1 MRKKT
6 KKRAK
11 KSALRVIFKV
21 LGLLTGVYGILFLI
35 YYLDL
40 DGKLLYNVVE
50 PTMKKHFD
58 AMERRNPLD
67 RPYDMIDG
75 EYMARKD

>member
-6 KKRAK
+6 KK
-11 KSALRVIFKV
+11 KSALRTIFTI
-21 LGLLTGVYGILFLI
+21 LGLLTGVYGLLFVV

-40 DGKLLYNVVE
+40 DGKLLYHVVE
-50 PTMKKHFD
+50 PAMKKHFD

-67 RPYDMIDG
+67 RPYDMIDT